1 VETTNGISVRYA
13 LILFGM
19 LINTKEFTQDVKIG
33 LHSEHIPY
41 VDKCCYLIE
50 SKSFKRPSLMAKF
63 KKQCSSSENSRKF

>member
-1 VETTNGISVRYA
+1 MRGSISEAVPLGRIRTGTGELSVRYSV
-13 LILFGM
+13 

-50 SKSFKRPSLMAKF
+50 SKSFKRPSFMAKF
-63 KKQCSSSENSRKF
+63 KK